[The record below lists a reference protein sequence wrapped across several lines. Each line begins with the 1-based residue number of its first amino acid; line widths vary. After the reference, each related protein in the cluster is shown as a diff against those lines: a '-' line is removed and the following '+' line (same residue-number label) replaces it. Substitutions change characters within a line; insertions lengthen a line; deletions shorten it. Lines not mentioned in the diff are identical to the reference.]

1 MDDRVWVGPT
11 SRCPAGWSVCDSI
24 EALLTTPGTPSWI
37 VVDDQAGVLRESGFA
52 RLYEHF
58 PLTKIER
65 IVGPWRAGVG
75 RTDPQWPL
83 VTTRRE
89 QCISGANT
97 CLETAWSPLTSG
109 YDDLAVEDAV
119 PNLTGLA
126 FNIQI
131 TDLELREMWA
141 DWLTCSG
148 GELRSTGQVD
158 VLIRDTSQ
166 AVPVDE
172 LSGAR
177 CIVTLAPDPW
187 NTATTSS
194 TDNLQ
199 RGQAFT
205 LAVSIL
211 DSPARVTQR
220 ALAILPRAIC

>member
-1 MDDRVWVGPT
+1 
-11 SRCPAGWSVCDSI
+11 
-24 EALLTTPGTPSWI
+24 
-37 VVDDQAGVLRESGFA
+37 
-52 RLYEHF
+52 
-58 PLTKIER
+58 
-65 IVGPWRAGVG
+65 
-75 RTDPQWPL
+75 
-83 VTTRRE
+83 
-89 QCISGANT
+89 
-97 CLETAWSPLTSG
+97 LTSG